1 MEIKT
6 NLQQQEKYEISV
18 GKADKICAGPN
29 NSCKN
34 KKSTLKKKEVGGLTL
49 PDFKMNLRLLL
60 KIH

>member
-49 PDFKMNLRLLL
+49 PDFKT
-60 KIH
+60 